1 MEGLTQEIKFVANLE
16 EVYSKLRSLQNSIK
30 DINIKGFSN
39 DSVSKGL
46 LEQEKLKRQSL
57 MTTQLEARIKEQSAM
72 NQIKN
77 ENTIYALKLRSE
89 ALAKKALT
97 SKTNQINPN
106 FSSTSFKEQISGLT
120 PRSKLFDLNN
130 QISAAIQNY
139 KSLSMEAGGLTAEQ
153 QKNLNTLKLQKSI
166 LQEQVTLH
174 GKTNSLQ
181 DAFLNKTKTL
191 LSYVGNIA
199 VGYMLANTLRVR
211 VQKEQALARLQTTS
225 PLYGIG
231 NLRTSSGLNIAQKN
245 AENTYKDMAKFAN
258 TMGANFQ
265 QILNPYSKFMGS
277 RLRGATFD
285 QQQFVAKEFLRL
297 SSAMQLSG
305 TETESVFTAI
315 SQMANKGRVSMQEL
329 SLQLAEKVP
338 GGMQL
343 AADSMNMTREQ
354 LIKLVSTGELKA
366 ETLLTNMAKQINIT
380 YGGMKLPETLGK
392 GLNRLSN
399 AFREFEEAL
408 TSGAAGDILNAVI
421 LGLTKLFQTLTFIAP
436 AVVLLGTALGI
447 KLVAGIAASIFS
459 LKGLT
464 EQIVNLGLAA
474 KGASVAG
481 NTSNIVKGQLSTG
494 ALTSFAMINKWSGIA
509 TTVGLLA
516 SSFGDYFKEKNE
528 GKDTMASKALRYGG
542 SALTFGSMASFIVN
556 LLTKALLS
564 VLAITAGITAPA
576 WLPIAAAGTA
586 ALAAGGYGIY
596 STYQSDKALKESSM
610 SSNNKQE
617 VNMTI
622 TTDKGSNVSFDKET
636 INVGNT
642 FINLKSMTGSQ
653 L

>member
-1 MEGLTQEIKFVANLE
+1 MEGLSQEIKFVANLE
-16 EVYSKLRSLQNSIK
+16 EVYSKLRSLQNNIK
-30 DINIKGFSN
+30 DLSLKSLSN
-39 DSVSKGL
+39 DSINKGL
-46 LEQEKLKRQSL
+46 LDQEKLKRQSL
-57 MTTQLEARIKEQSAM
+57 MTTQLEAKIKDQSAI

-77 ENTIYALKLRSE
+77 ENTLYSLKLRSQ
-89 ALAKKALT
+89 ALAKRL
-97 SKTNQINPN
+97 INSNTKDINSN
-106 FSSTSFKEQISGLT
+106 FSSGSFREQISGLT

-130 QISAAIQNY
+130 QISAAMQGY
-139 KSLSMEAGGLTAEQ
+139 KSLSLQAGGLTAEQ

-191 LSYVGNIA
+191 LSYLGNIA
-199 VGYMLANTLRVR
+199 VGYLLVNTLKVR
-211 VQKEQALARLQTTS
+211 VQKEQSLARLQTTS

-231 NLRTSSGLNIAQKN
+231 DLRTSQGLAIAQKN
-245 AENTYKDMAKFAN
+245 SEKTYKDMAKFAN

-277 RLRGATFD
+277 RLRGANFD

-329 SLQLAEKVP
+329 SLQLAEKIP

-354 LIKLVSTGELKA
+354 LIKLVSTGELKG
-366 ETLLTNMAKQINIT
+366 ETLLINMAKQINAI
-380 YGGMKLPETLGK
+380 YGGIKLPETLGK

-399 AFREFEEAL
+399 AFREFQEAL
-408 TSGAAGDILNAVI
+408 TSGVAGALLNSLVYGLTSLLKVLKFLAPAVI
-421 LGLTKLFQTLTFIAP
+421 LLGLAVGAKLITNIVLSIISLKSLTK
-436 AVVLLGTALGI
+436 
-447 KLVAGIAASIFS
+447 
-459 LKGLT
+459 
-464 EQIVNLGLAA
+464 QIIDLGLAA
-474 KGASVAG
+474 KSSTLAG
-481 NTSNIVKGQLSTG
+481 GTGNIVRANLSTSS
-494 ALTSFAMINKWSGIA
+494 LNTFATVSKWASIISGI
-509 TTVGLLA
+509 GLIA
-516 SSFGDYFKEKNE
+516 SSIGDYIKEENE
-528 GKDTMASKALRYGG
+528 GKDTFASNSLRYGG
-542 SALTFGSMASFIVN
+542 SALTFGGIAAFI
-556 LLTKALLS
+556 
-564 VLAITAGITAPA
+564 AGIVAKIGMIVAGAATAPV
-576 WLPIAAAGTA
+576 WLPVAIGGAAVAGA
-586 ALAAGGYGIY
+586 GYGVY
-596 STYQSDKALKESSM
+596 NTYQSDKALQEQSSKNT
-610 SSNNKQE
+610 NNKQE

-636 INVGNT
+636 INIGNT